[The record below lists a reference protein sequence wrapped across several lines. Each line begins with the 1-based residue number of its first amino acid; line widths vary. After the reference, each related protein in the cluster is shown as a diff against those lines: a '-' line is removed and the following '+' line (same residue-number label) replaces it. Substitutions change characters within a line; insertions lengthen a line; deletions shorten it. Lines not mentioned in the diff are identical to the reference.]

1 MAVWGSDEVVDKY
14 SPPPPHVRLLLR
26 KQFEKGASCRMS
38 ISDSQGISTLEA
50 KDKSKHLENEKQR
63 SQEAKCFEIELFTG
77 LVVFYWTR
85 RWDQL
90 RLFQSR
96 TVKLNL
102 LFCFASSLFGI
113 SGKINIED
121 HDGRYRVGI
130 LSFVRWSMTVAA
142 TEPRSLR
149 VFVYLCI

>member
-1 MAVWGSDEVVDKY
+1 MKHE
-14 SPPPPHVRLLLR
+14 
-26 KQFEKGASCRMS
+26 
-38 ISDSQGISTLEA
+38 
-50 KDKSKHLENEKQR
+50 DKSKHLENANGTEKQR

-96 TVKLNL
+96 TVELNL

-113 SGKINIED
+113 SGKLNIED
-121 HDGRYRVGI
+121 STMMVGI
-130 LSFVRWSMTVAA
+130 GLVSYRLSAG
-142 TEPRSLR
+142 L
-149 VFVYLCI
+149 